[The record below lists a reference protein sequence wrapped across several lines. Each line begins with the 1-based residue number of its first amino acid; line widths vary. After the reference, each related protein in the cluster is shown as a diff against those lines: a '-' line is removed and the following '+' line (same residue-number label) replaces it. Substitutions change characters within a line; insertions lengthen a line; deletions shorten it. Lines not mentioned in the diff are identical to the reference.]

1 MEERG
6 VPGEG
11 RRGRRARSGRRLKPP
26 LGSAAEAALGVRYSM
41 RRFVM
46 LLAILQVATACEK
59 PPSVRRPT
67 QLPDPINLQLLW
79 RRSAQHYA
87 GRHLSVAV
95 LSPCAIWTT
104 GMEAAAWSCGGD
116 SLHTLPTGEG
126 PGEFIQPWLA
136 AEWGGDSVAIWDAR
150 LRRLSIL
157 HATGSLGRVVALPI
171 SAEQGR
177 VAGLFRRDTTLR
189 VWTNPFPLAFGPGA
203 IDSAAHVW
211 AMRPG
216 ATSLGAALLSFPGPR
231 STIIQDERTFSRVDA
246 PVRRKPLVA
255 ALADGTLLVGSTGSD
270 TVMVHDWNGALV
282 DTLVLG
288 LPSESVTGDDR
299 SRYAD
304 SVRKSFRDEL
314 AGQQLGAELNAF
326 FLERAEA
333 IISAAEWPATRQQ
346 LDLII
351 AGESGECWVL
361 LPGFEVAYEREWR
374 LYGTDGSIRAVHR
387 VPHAGSVM
395 AAVVSGDT
403 LTTLEVQ
410 FHQDTVSLARY
421 ARP

>member
-1 MEERG
+1 
-6 VPGEG
+6 
-11 RRGRRARSGRRLKPP
+11 
-26 LGSAAEAALGVRYSM
+26 M
-41 RRFVM
+41 RRFAM
-46 LLAILQVATACEK
+46 LVAMVLMATACE
-59 PPSVRRPT
+59 PVQQAT
-67 QLPDPINLQLLW
+67 HLPDPIELQLLW

-104 GMEAAAWSCGGD
+104 GMEAAAWSCGSD
-116 SLHTLPTGEG
+116 SLRTLPTGEG

-189 VWTNPFPLAFGPGA
+189 VWTNPFPLAFGNGA

-211 AMRPG
+211 AVRPG
-216 ATSLGAALLSFPGPR
+216 AASLGAALISFPGPH
-231 STIIQDERTFSRVDA
+231 STIIRDERTFSRVDA

-255 ALADGTLLVGSTGSD
+255 SLEDGTLLVGSTGSD
-270 TVMVHDWNGALV
+270 TVMVHDWDGAVL

-288 LPSESVTGDDR
+288 LPSEPVIAEDR
-299 SRYAD
+299 SRYRD

-326 FLERAEA
+326 FLERAEE
-333 IISAAEWPATRQQ
+333 IVDAAQWPATRQQ
-346 LDLII
+346 LDLIV
-351 AGESGECWVL
+351 AGQPGEFWVL
-361 LPGFEVAYEREWR
+361 LPAFGTGYEREWR
-374 LYGTDGSIRAVHR
+374 VYRTDGSARTVYH

-421 ARP
+421 ALPRARPR